1 MRFPGP
7 DSLCENCG
15 YALKGLRPEGDCPEC
30 GQPIAES
37 SPALRVGPGRP
48 GRVAIEMLLRPRVFF
63 RTLRVDGSS
72 VPARGFMFSIV
83 LLIGLLWLI
92 GGAVRGDQSLGVGL
106 FEAGLAMASL
116 YLLSYIE
123 AVGVVYF
130 SRKRSWRVPF
140 RLAERLVC
148 YASIGWI
155 PAAIVLGWA
164 VSHFRD
170 GSLDRW
176 MRQLLSTW
184 GTWQSGELLILIG
197 AVAMMWFEMLV
208 WVGVRQT
215 RYANAAGPS
224 PTVPLESQP
233 SRAH

>member
-1 MRFPGP
+1 
-7 DSLCENCG
+7 
-15 YALKGLRPEGDCPEC
+15 LKGLQPDGSCPEC
-30 GQPIAES
+30 GQSIAES
-37 SPALRVGPGRP
+37 SPALRVGPGNG
-48 GRVAIEMLLRPRVFF
+48 GRVVIDVLRRPKVFF
-63 RTLRVDGSS
+63 RTLRVDGSN
-72 VPARGFMFSIV
+72 VPARGFMWLIV

-92 GGAVRGDQSLGVGL
+92 GGTAWGDRSLEVAL

-148 YASIGWI
+148 YTSVGWI
-155 PAAIVLGWA
+155 PAAIVVGWA
-164 VSHFRD
+164 LGRFQD

-176 MRQLLSTW
+176 MRQLLGTW
-184 GTWQSGELLILIG
+184 GTWQSVELLVLIG
-197 AVAMMWFEMLV
+197 AVAMMWFEVLV
-208 WVGVRQT
+208 WLGVRQT
-215 RYANAAGPS
+215 RYANSATPS
-224 PTVPLESQP
+224 QVVLTEGEP